1 MENTP
6 SPQELI
12 LNILKEKA
20 VLKQNIYEITGNKF
34 ILLKQVVKEVVH
46 DLKKQT
52 QAIDKRIIIEFNDIS
67 EIQAELKV
75 AGDRMVFL
83 MHTNIFNFD
92 SDHPMRKTSYISQHP
107 ENAYCGMI
115 YIYNFLAD
123 SFKYNRL
130 NDIGYLV
137 GRLFINH
144 ESHFF
149 VDGKRQLGFLYN
161 DIAHAVLDKEKIR
174 DVIHSVILYCLDFD
188 LLSPPYDTMSQVTLE
203 EIKSVNLEEAMTTGK
218 RLGFRFQADSDI
230 PD

>member
-12 LNILKEKA
+12 LKILKEKA
-20 VLKQNIYEITGNKF
+20 VLKQNIFDITRSKF
-34 ILLKQVVKEVVH
+34 ILLKQVVKEVAH

-52 QAIDKRIIIEFNDIS
+52 QTIDKRIIIEFNDIS
-67 EIQAELKV
+67 EVQAELKV

-92 SDHPMRKTSYISQHP
+92 SDHPMRKASYISQHP

-161 DIAHAVLDKEKIR
+161 DITHAVLDNEKIR